1 VDLKALLKRQPRVE
15 SASLAGWTAV
25 CRARRPAQVRR
36 FLEAPGPHRVIL
48 GASRHRLDGWLATD
62 LIPKTRHHVYLD
74 ATEPFPFPD
83 GSIDRLLCEHMIEHV
98 PAEAGAALLAE
109 CARVLAPGGRL
120 RLATPDLDNV
130 LGLGAD
136 VLDERQERY
145 VAWSNDLFGAA
156 EGAGAVTVINRLFH
170 EWGHQFLYDE
180 ATLRAALETAGF
192 TDVRRMAVGHS
203 NDPDF
208 DGIDFHGESI
218 PAEWNDFETMV
229 LEGAVAPSNTI

>member
-1 VDLKALLKRQPRVE
+1 MDLKALLKRQPRIE

-36 FLEAPGPHRVIL
+36 FLDAPGPHRVIL
-48 GASRHRLDGWLATD
+48 GASRHLLDGWLATD
-62 LIPKTRHHVYLD
+62 LIPKSRHSVFLD
-74 ATEPFPFPD
+74 ATERFPFPD
-83 GSIDRLLCEHMIEHV
+83 ASIDRILCEHMIEHV

-109 CARVLAPGGRL
+109 CRRVLAPGGRI

-130 LGLGAD
+130 LSLGEPE
-136 VLDERQERY
+136 LDDRRERY
-145 VAWSNDLFGAA
+145 VAWSNAEFGAD
-156 EGAGAVTVINRLFH
+156 GAGAVTVINRLFH

-180 ATLRAALETAGF
+180 PTLRGVLEDAGF
-192 TDVRRMAVGHS
+192 VDVCRRSVGHS
-203 NDPDF
+203 EDADF

-229 LEGAVAPSNTI
+229 LEATAS